1 MKRLFANLLS
11 LAVFFILC
19 LFTLNVNAQVMVDP
33 IAPNQ
38 EYNNDIDSMVAY
50 AYAEES
56 AHFPGGDKEL
66 SDFLVENIKFPN
78 DPADVQG
85 KVYLSFIVEKD
96 GSLTNI
102 KVLRGL
108 YRPIDEE
115 AIRVVKLMPKWIP
128 GKHNGKIVRQKYT
141 LPIKFELR

>member
-1 MKRLFANLLS
+1 MKRLFVNLLS
-11 LAVFFILC
+11 LAMFFILSF
-19 LFTLNVNAQVMVDP
+19 FTFNANAQEEKDSKD
-33 IAPNQ
+33 
-38 EYNNDIDSMVAY
+38 NDSVYTNIDQP
-50 AYAEES
+50 

-66 SDFLVENIKFPN
+66 ADFLVENIKFPN

-96 GSLTNI
+96 GSITNI

-128 GKHNGKIVRQKYT
+128 GKHNGEIVRQKYT